1 VREKKHTFW
10 VEAGHLPNFHSSL
23 RKIAA
28 EIGVE
33 LSDDLISPIKAW
45 LADKNHGAW
54 VMVIDG
60 LDSGEVA
67 RQVKQVLPE
76 LCGQV
81 LITTRVRSVL
91 KYFLSINKEDVCLHV
106 GDLKL
111 ADCRKIFLSHAW
123 ESSVGENNPELDD
136 LLKFLALP
144 LSVKVV
150 AKFMTEFT
158 IPLKN
163 VYDPKTQN
171 SVLVKHRLCHVF
183 DIIFT
188 PLLPNQSSY
197 TDQPWNSKTWR
208 TGAFKLLAQLSCLC
222 KDGIELELIV
232 KNHKDED
239 HLWVMLG
246 QLKNCSFIG
255 QGKDNI
261 FFMHGFVQRA
271 VLTLVENRSG
281 LLSLLQFHGT
291 ALCMLFQLYIEE
303 RPKHETEGN
312 QIRRSSYLWKLRFM
326 PHFER
331 FLDFAKEH
339 GDKVRRFDQFTFTD
353 RMAKSVITFAQVY
366 LDEGRYKDA
375 VCVLKFAKSLYKEQ
389 EFSYDLAHLTMQAYL
404 GQPLWDESKLHRSE
418 VEDLSTELIGI
429 SEKANKKEQT
439 WRLRLDLAKL
449 HCKSKLPDRAF
460 EVLRKCARDMELVVK
475 KGTPQLIEYRKTE
488 LPRATKKEL
497 VIDLRIEEAHTQLAV
512 AKISHSKGFGPAA
525 TKALENARTYL
536 NGASLAITKWF
547 PKAVEWLMRVDERL
561 ADVLSESGTQK
572 DLEEAEKLLKNKLD
586 WLEPQINAVKRS
598 WSQKGSCDL
607 QCKIARIQLKR
618 GMEREREHLKRE
630 AIHTLTNMLERY
642 EKWYGIKDG
651 HTQKCATWLRDALS
665 QDGQEEAARNLGK
678 RIGLKKGRKYH
689 KSSARDLK
697 FPTKGIGNRVVE
709 VLGACLF
716 LLMVCFLV
724 FELMGAR
731 ESRFYPQFELRL

>member
-1 VREKKHTFW
+1 MKEKKHTFW

-28 EIGVE
+28 EIGLE

-45 LADKNHGAW
+45 LADKNNGAW

-60 LDSGEVA
+60 LDNGEVA
-67 RQVKQVLPE
+67 QVVKQLLPE
-76 LCGQV
+76 LCGQL

-91 KYFLSINKEDVCLHV
+91 KYFLPINKEHVCLNV

-111 ADCRKIFLSHAW
+111 TDCRKIFLSHAW
-123 ESSVGENNPELDD
+123 ESSVEENNPELDD

-158 IPLKN
+158 IPLKI

-171 SVLVKHRLCHVF
+171 RVLVQNRLSYVF
-183 DIIFT
+183 DRIFT
-188 PLLPNQSSY
+188 PLLPNQSLY
-197 TDQPWNSKTWR
+197 TDQSLNTKTWR

-222 KDGIELELIV
+222 KDGIEFELIV

-261 FFMHGFVQRA
+261 FFMHGFLQRA
-271 VLTLVENRSG
+271 VLTLVEKRSG
-281 LLSLLQFHGT
+281 LISLLQLHGT

-303 RPKHETEGN
+303 RPTHETEGN
-312 QIRRSSYLWKLRFM
+312 QIRRSSYLWKLRYM

-339 GDKVRRFDQFTFTD
+339 GDKVHRFEHFKFTD

-389 EFSYDLAHLTMQAYL
+389 ECLYDLAHLTMQAYL
-404 GQPLWDESKLHRSE
+404 GQPLWDESKQHRSE
-418 VEDLSTELIGI
+418 LDDLSTELIEI
-429 SEKANKKEQT
+429 SENSNKKEQA
-439 WRLRLDLAKL
+439 WRLLLDLAKL
-449 HCKSKLPDRAF
+449 HCKSKVPDRAF
-460 EVLRKCARDMELVVK
+460 EVLKKCTRDMELVVK
-475 KGTPQLIEYRKTE
+475 NGRPKLSEYRTVD
-488 LPRATKKEL
+488 LPRTRKKEL

-512 AKISHSKGFGPAA
+512 AKISHSKGYGPVAS
-525 TKALENARTYL
+525 KALDNARRCL
-536 NGASLAITKWF
+536 DVASLAITKWF
-547 PKAVEWLMRVDERL
+547 PKEMEWLMRVDERL
-561 ADVLSESGTQK
+561 ADVLSESGSQK
-572 DLEEAEKLLKNKLD
+572 DLEQAEKLLKKKLD
-586 WLEPQINAVKRS
+586 WLEPQINGVKRS

-618 GMEREREHLKRE
+618 CMERGRGHLRRE
-630 AIHTLTNMLERY
+630 AINALTHVLERY
-642 EKWYGIKDG
+642 EQWYGTKDG
-651 HTQKCATWLRDALS
+651 HTQKCGTWLRDALS
-665 QDGQEEAARNLGK
+665 EDGQEEAARNLGQ
-678 RIGLKKGRKYH
+678 RIGLKEGRKRN
-689 KSSARDLK
+689 KSSTRDLK
-697 FPTKGIGNRVVE
+697 APTKGVGNRVAG
-709 VLGACLF
+709 VLVAF
-716 LLMVCFLV
+716 LLSSVIFFLV
-724 FELMGAR
+724 SEFMGTR
-731 ESRFYPQFELRL
+731 ESRFHHQLELRL